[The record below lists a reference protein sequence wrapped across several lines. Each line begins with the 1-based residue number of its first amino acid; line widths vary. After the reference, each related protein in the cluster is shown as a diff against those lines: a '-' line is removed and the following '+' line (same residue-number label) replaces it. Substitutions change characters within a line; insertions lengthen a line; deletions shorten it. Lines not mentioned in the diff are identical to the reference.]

1 MISAELLEKIK
12 KYLAQNYVEPGEH
25 DKDAS
30 SNFSDSIK
38 FCSNLDECL
47 SGSALR
53 NFRRD
58 SAPMGSS
65 SRPLMETADECIALV
80 EKNVVTPSL
89 EDWLSNMDEGFGQT
103 LVKLIDA
110 RGMTDADCYKKALI
124 NRSLFN
130 RIKNDPQYHVQKD
143 SAFALALALKLNLE
157 EAEAFI
163 GKAGFAFSS
172 NSKTDLIVQYCIINR
187 LYDVMEVN
195 ELLFKFDQKLLGS
208 GKRE

>member
-1 MISAELLEKIK
+1 MINTEILENLKA
-12 KYLAQNYVEPGEH
+12 YLAENYVELSE
-25 DKDAS
+25 
-30 SNFSDSIK
+30 SIK
-38 FCSNLDECL
+38 AA
-47 SGSALR
+47 SAGI
-53 NFRRD
+53 FGTAKFSTDIDSSVIKHIAQKRRGD

-65 SRPLMETADECIALV
+65 ARPLMETADECIALV

-172 NSKTDLIVQYCIINR
+172 NSKADLIVQYCIINR